1 MKLINYLI
9 ILYVL
14 FINVA
19 FSKEKPPFKNILVLD
34 EPKIYKK
41 INFQDRDGNQLD
53 LNLIDTDEIYIL
65 NFWAT
70 WCAPCKDEMPS
81 LDKLSLYFKEKI
93 IIYPINMEKPNR
105 EKTIKFFKD
114 LKIESLKIYFDPD
127 FKLAKKFKMR
137 GLPTTILID
146 KNGMEFGR
154 IIGEFNFDDEKFKLG
169 RDYPYPIV
177 KHEEARAKALAAFK
191 KI

>member
-9 ILYVL
+9 ILNVL

-41 INFQDRDGNQLD
+41 IKFQDRDGNQLD

-81 LDKLSLYFKEKI
+81 LDKLQTKDGIFVF
-93 IIYPINMEKPNR
+93 PINME
-105 EKTIKFFKD
+105 EKNLIKTEKFYED
-114 LKIESLKIYFDPD
+114 LKIKNLNIYFDQGL
-127 FKLAKKFKMR
+127 KLVKVFALR
-137 GLPTTILID
+137 GVPTTVIFNKKKEMIARISGSIDFED
-146 KNGMEFGR
+146 KNF
-154 IIGEFNFDDEKFKLG
+154 ISWLNSIK
-169 RDYPYPIV
+169 
-177 KHEEARAKALAAFK
+177 
-191 KI
+191 

>member
-9 ILYVL
+9 ILNVL

-81 LDKLSLYFKEKI
+81 LDKLQTKDGIFVF
-93 IIYPINMEKPNR
+93 PINME
-105 EKTIKFFKD
+105 EKNLIKTDKFYED
-114 LKIESLKIYFDPD
+114 LKVKNLNIYFDQGL
-127 FKLAKKFKMR
+127 KLVKVFALR
-137 GLPTTILID
+137 GVPTTVIFNKKKEMIARISGSIDFED
-146 KNGMEFGR
+146 KNF
-154 IIGEFNFDDEKFKLG
+154 ISWLNSIK
-169 RDYPYPIV
+169 
-177 KHEEARAKALAAFK
+177 
-191 KI
+191 